1 VSGTLA
7 EHRSYLV
14 DERRLARYASAID
27 QVVKPGDT
35 VADLGC
41 GFGILGLLCL
51 KAGAAKAWGIDG
63 TDAVEIAAETA
74 RRLGFGDQYACVN
87 EQTFRAELPEKV
99 DVLICDHVGYFGID
113 YGILNL
119 MIDARRRMLK
129 PGGRMIPER
138 LRLYLAGVRSRACRS
153 LLDTWETSDVPAD
166 FNWLRSYA
174 VSTKHPVDYRPAEI
188 VTEPVLSGAVELG
201 EDVAETLA
209 FKATLL
215 AEDEGVIDGI
225 GGWFDCDLGGGVSMT
240 NSPLAR
246 DRIKRYQIFLGFDQP
261 LAVKPGDS
269 VEVSVRVGH
278 QNSVMAWSVRDPA
291 TGRLQKYSNWASM
304 PMAIS
309 ERMKPSVA
317 PRTFNERGRAVKI
330 VLGYIDNAMT
340 GEEIEQAVLRDH
352 PDLFPS
358 PQEIARFVRDE
369 LARYST

>member
-1 VSGTLA
+1 M
-7 EHRSYLV
+7 
-14 DERRLARYASAID
+14 
-27 QVVKPGDT
+27 
-35 VADLGC
+35 
-41 GFGILGLLCL
+41 CL
-51 KAGAAKAWGIDG
+51 KAGAGKTWGIDG
-63 TDAVEIAAETA
+63 TDAVDIAAETM
-74 RRLGFGDQYACVN
+74 RRAGFDADYRCIN
-87 EQTFRAELPEKV
+87 DQTFRAELPEKV
-99 DVLICDHVGYFGID
+99 DLLICDHVGYFGID

-119 MIDARRRMLK
+119 MIDARRRLLK

-138 LRLYLAGVRSRACRS
+138 ISLYLAGVRSPACRS
-153 LLDTWETSDVPAD
+153 LLDQWETPDVPPE
-166 FNWLRSYA
+166 FNWLRSYT
-174 VSTKHPVDYRPAEI
+174 VNTKHPVFFDSSEI
-188 VTEPVLSGAVELG
+188 VTDPVLSGAVTLG
-201 EDVAETLA
+201 EDVADTLG
-209 FKATLL
+209 FKATLV
-215 AEDEGVIDGI
+215 AEDSGVLDGI
-225 GGWFDCDLGGGVSMT
+225 GGWFDCELGGGVRMT